1 MRVLKAP
8 PSASEALEEA
18 ISDANLLL
26 DGYVLP
32 VEETV
37 NNLIER
43 LCEPSLPDVDGGR
56 WQRACS
62 ILNGIIDR
70 YLAVESLF
78 AGKKADSVMREQ
90 TRKNSGNL
98 DDLLNIVVAH
108 ARIRQSTQM
117 VISLL
122 KQAPTLPQRVMGG
135 PIGWADDHAPISDDF
150 RASIVRLS
158 NLRGA
163 DYGEL
168 ALIASNILLEKRLPS
183 IDKRL
188 DELRRI
194 LKGGA
199 GLDRAWG
206 TAEAGDL
213 KGLIESP
220 TLAVD
225 LLPSLF
231 VDNDAVVADA
241 ALEVYTK
248 RVYRAHNVIS
258 TDIVRADGLDSMN
271 FKFQFNTYPEESPLR
286 FGIMVVTSTLEQ
298 AKSQM
303 PAILDRLAAHI
314 GDAPTDTPV
323 HVLHIALSS
332 QTEDATLADRCAAAL
347 SEHRGRMAELGVKF
361 VNVISYVPPNLPHY
375 YTFTAA
381 SGYQEDPLV
390 SR

>member
-1 MRVLKAP
+1 M
-8 PSASEALEEA
+8 
-18 ISDANLLL
+18 
-26 DGYVLP
+26 
-32 VEETV
+32 
-37 NNLIER
+37 
-43 LCEPSLPDVDGGR
+43 
-56 WQRACS
+56 
-62 ILNGIIDR
+62 
-70 YLAVESLF
+70 
-78 AGKKADSVMREQ
+78 
-90 TRKNSGNL
+90 
-98 DDLLNIVVAH
+98 
-108 ARIRQSTQM
+108 
-117 VISLL
+117 
-122 KQAPTLPQRVMGG
+122 
-135 PIGWADDHAPISDDF
+135 
-150 RASIVRLS
+150 RLS

-168 ALIASNILLEKRLPS
+168 ALISTFYSRSALPS

-271 FKFQFNTYPEESPLR
+271 FKFQFNTYRRISSSDL
-286 FGIMVVTSTLEQ
+286 
-298 AKSQM
+298 
-303 PAILDRLAAHI
+303 
-314 GDAPTDTPV
+314 
-323 HVLHIALSS
+323 VLWS
-332 QTEDATLADRCAAAL
+332 
-347 SEHRGRMAELGVKF
+347 
-361 VNVISYVPPNLPHY
+361 
-375 YTFTAA
+375 
-381 SGYQEDPLV
+381 
-390 SR
+390 